1 MFVNITLAID
11 EKLLARARQ
20 VALKRGT
27 TLNQLVRS
35 YLERL
40 TFSTGAPSV
49 AEEFARLW
57 AEHQGHSGGRTWK
70 REDLYDRPVL
80 R

>member
-1 MFVNITLAID
+1 MNVTLAIED
-11 EKLLARARQ
+11 KLLARARE
-20 VALKRGT
+20 VARTRRT
-27 TLNQLVRS
+27 TLNQLVRD

-40 TFSTGAPSV
+40 TAPTDAPTV
-49 AEEFARLW
+49 ADEFARLW
-57 AEHQGHSGGRTWK
+57 AEHEGRSGGRKWR